1 MRTRTTMLAAITVAL
16 ALATTD
22 AASASGSVRGSGHGS
37 GTHGTEGR
45 TRAFLS
51 AIERKD
57 LAAVSALLDSDSTL
71 TLPLSFSGRQED
83 AARFTGKTEVLEYVR
98 NAFTIMGRI
107 DFVNVKVSVTADGKA
122 SFVQADGNF
131 TTADGR
137 PYNNVYIYHFEWRDG
152 RMVKGAEYANPVTF
166 CDTFGAPGC

>member
-1 MRTRTTMLAAITVAL
+1 MLALAAAVLALAAIGT
-16 ALATTD
+16 
-22 AASASGSVRGSGHGS
+22 AASAATSASTPVPGSGGQKGGHGA
-37 GTHGTEGR
+37 EVR
-45 TRAFLS
+45 TRAFMS

-57 LAAVSALLDSDSTL
+57 LAAVAALLDSDSTL
-71 TLPLSFSGRQED
+71 TLPMSFSGRQED
-83 AARFTGKTEVLEYVR
+83 AARFTGKTEVLGYIQ

-107 DFVNVKVSVTADGKA
+107 DFVNVRVSVTADGKT

-137 PYNNVYIYHFEWRDG
+137 PYKNVYIHHFEWRDG
-152 RMVKGAEYANPVTF
+152 RMVKGAEYGNPVTF

>member
-1 MRTRTTMLAAITVAL
+1 MLAAVTAAL
-16 ALATTD
+16 AFAATTS
-22 AASASGSVRGSGHGS
+22 AASASGPVRGSGDGS
-37 GTHGTEGR
+37 SAHDIEGR
-45 TRAFLS
+45 TRAFIS

-71 TLPLSFSGRQED
+71 TLPLSFSGRHED
-83 AARFTGKTEVLEYVR
+83 AARFTGQVEVLEYVKS
-98 NAFTIMGRI
+98 AFTIMGRI
-107 DFVNVKVSVTADGKA
+107 DFVNVRVSVTADGKS

-137 PYNNVYIYHFEWRDG
+137 PYANVYVYHFEWRDG